1 MNDYSLNLCLHPNL
15 PVLVIRTM
23 PSAKFADI
31 DVTFVPC

>member
-1 MNDYSLNLCLHPNL
+1 MNDYSLKPCLHPNV

-31 DVTFVPC
+31 DVIFVPY